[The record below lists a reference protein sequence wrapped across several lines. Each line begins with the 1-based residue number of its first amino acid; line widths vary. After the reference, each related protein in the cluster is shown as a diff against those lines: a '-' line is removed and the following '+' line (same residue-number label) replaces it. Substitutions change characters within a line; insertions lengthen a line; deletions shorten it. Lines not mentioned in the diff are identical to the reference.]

1 MNIEIKS
8 RWEEK
13 IEKLISFLLSDEQ
26 ESLEKIAF
34 QYVTY
39 CQKEI
44 IGHCGFNE
52 ENRNNTIGGQ
62 NFFLLYEL
70 KSFFQVDI
78 IYLLFILSN

>member
-34 QYVTY
+34 QYVT
-39 CQKEI
+39 
-44 IGHCGFNE
+44 
-52 ENRNNTIGGQ
+52 
-62 NFFLLYEL
+62 
-70 KSFFQVDI
+70 
-78 IYLLFILSN
+78 